1 LLTCDLLT
9 GLGDWKVVG
18 LELLFPARTRRHDG
32 QYVADM
38 QSAEL
43 HLRYSRELHH
53 IPSRTR
59 AHRQRGDPRG
69 NNHVLGENWDF
80 LSNSAG
86 GQVLARSIS
95 IRELE
100 VCQDVRRGYPLGIRM
115 VEAYET
121 CLVLDAVLVMI

>member
-1 LLTCDLLT
+1 
-9 GLGDWKVVG
+9 
-18 LELLFPARTRRHDG
+18 
-32 QYVADM
+32 M

-43 HLRYSRELHH
+43 HLRYSRGLHH

-59 AHRQRGDPRG
+59 AHQLRGDPRES
-69 NNHVLGENWDF
+69 NHVLGENRDF
-80 LSNSAG
+80 LRYSAG
-86 GQVLARSIS
+86 GQVLAGSIS

-100 VCQDVRRGYPLGIRM
+100 VCQDVRRGYPLGTGT